1 MSDPARRSTLVER
14 SKSLRA
20 RAAEFDK
27 RLRDA
32 KARDFIRT
40 MVFHHLDDVDQ
51 FFLGDA
57 KSRPSMDM
65 WETMWLD
72 SAETMLRI
80 AEESFAK
87 FESQVKRFG
96 GPEHVQLVG

>member
-1 MSDPARRSTLVER
+1 MSDAARRSALLER
-14 SKSLRA
+14 STALRA
-20 RAAEFDK
+20 RAAEFDH
-27 RLRDA
+27 RLKDA
-32 KARDFIRT
+32 KAKEFLRT
-40 MVFHHLDDVDQ
+40 MVFHHLDDVDR

-80 AEESFAK
+80 AEDSFGK
-87 FESQVKRFG
+87 FESQVQRYG